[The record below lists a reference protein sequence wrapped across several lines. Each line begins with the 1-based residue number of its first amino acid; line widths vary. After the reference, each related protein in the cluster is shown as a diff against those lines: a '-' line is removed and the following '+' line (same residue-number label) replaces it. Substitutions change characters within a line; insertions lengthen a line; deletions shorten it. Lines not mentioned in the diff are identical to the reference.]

1 MAAATAHTLAVVIIA
16 SVVLVVFAV
25 FFCRASRRRVVET
38 FECKDTNVKANKYG
52 ILNFLTMLDI
62 FNARSNNHRKNDADD
77 VRPSPSIHPS
87 KSDTSAA
94 GGGAEDDEDDD
105 DEAEEA
111 VEGHFGPISP
121 EPCFSKQCLAD
132 MGDDDPIARG
142 MFVYRPFDEY
152 AVDDLSLMTYCY
164 YVPPTE
170 TPYCPAFVGDN
181 AMVFV
186 DSNDRVT
193 LDDVRRWKLKCIYAG
208 DRTKCGIRKVVCPT
222 VCSDAGVIVPDE
234 SAPARCITSSKIGRP
249 CKVDC
254 RGEYDTAKGCLSPD
268 GALCGDEGAA
278 GTIQFVATVT
288 DVNGGRPCPG
298 PSPCPLRPCQMP
310 SPSALPPPVEL
321 AWKTLIGPE
330 DEPIVF
336 EQGPRSAPFTIR
348 IEDVTACLTRP
359 ELVQNDMYETSSLSL
374 GDGFVSDGF
383 VIDGTQRPAAITV
396 KPNQTYDEF
405 IEDVPIVLTVPDGR
419 KITMD
424 VHFEQSPVGVCPTK
438 CVNGD
443 PKNNCRG
450 RKVDDTTSGDCK
462 PNTATALGAEC
473 VDTKTCVVECQYPRE
488 FTRPPCPTDC
498 GTTASSPTVS
508 VASTTTSAICTPSI
522 FTYTCNPVT
531 CQFTVAAPPTMRV
544 RGRDQAI
551 FQVTNQVSP
560 APERVTG
567 LTVVPAEYASSIVNN
582 TNTPLSITITGQ
594 NRKATY
600 RVQYDF
606 VSRNYPTST
615 ASFNVEETVGEYYHH
630 GKYVKW
636 MRGER
641 KLSNLLIEV
650 ITTTSINDSEKEV
663 DALLQGGAQ
672 PESGNITQYTEYTI
686 VDMRWEINS
695 NPDYVFK
702 PLIFGTSK
710 PCVRAEASDWLGFY
724 QKGSPMGP
732 NDNSVFSNGQDFK
745 W

>member
-1 MAAATAHTLAVVIIA
+1 MAVAAAAHTLAVVIIA

-25 FFCRASRRRVVET
+25 FFCRVET

-77 VRPSPSIHPS
+77 VRPSPSIHPP

-94 GGGAEDDEDDD
+94 EDAEDDEA
-105 DEAEEA
+105 EAKEA
-111 VEGHFGPISP
+111 AEGHFGPISP

-152 AVDDLSLMTYCY
+152 DVDDLSSMTYCY

-193 LDDVRRWKLKCIYAG
+193 LDDVSRWKLKCIYAG
-208 DRTKCGIRKVVCPT
+208 DRTKCGSRKVVCPT

-268 GALCGDEGAA
+268 GASCGDEGTA

-383 VIDGTQRPAAITV
+383 VIDSTQRPAAITV

-419 KITMD
+419 NITMD

-488 FTRPPCPTDC
+488 FPRPPCPTDC
-498 GTTASSPTVS
+498 GTPASSPTVS
-508 VASTTTSAICTPSI
+508 VASTTTNAICTPSI

-531 CQFTVAAPPTMRV
+531 CQFTFTVAAPPTMYV
-544 RGRDQAI
+544 RGRNKAT

-560 APERVTG
+560 APERITR
-567 LTVVPAEYASSIVNN
+567 LFVVHTESADSAIVS
-582 TNTPLSITITGQ
+582 TDTPLSITITGQ
-594 NRKATY
+594 NRNAKY
-600 RVQYDF
+600 RVQYEF
-606 VSRNYPTST
+606 VSRNYSAST
-615 ASFNVEETVGEYYHH
+615 ASFNVEETVGTYYHV
-630 GKYVKW
+630 GAYVVW
-636 MRGER
+636 TRGNEGITH
-641 KLSNLLIEV
+641 LVIEV
-650 ITTTSINDSEKEV
+650 ITTTSSADSRDRV
-663 DALLQGGAQ
+663 IALLKGGVGRDVTSFTKFKYADKYLGGDLFV
-672 PESGNITQYTEYTI
+672 SDSSNSFYEY
-686 VDMRWEINS
+686 MPSEYFNS
-695 NPDYVFK
+695 NSTLSRGK
-702 PLIFGTSK
+702 EGT
-710 PCVRAEASDWLGFY
+710 DGWLGFY
-724 QKGSPMGP
+724 QTGSPTEH
-732 NDNSVFSNGQDFK
+732 NDTSVFSGGKNFE